1 MKEGSGEFLG
11 KHLVQKGD
19 MSIVIQQKEYACQHD
34 CVHVSKERRKDK
46 EMDTTDQEKGQMRAV
61 LGELNWLVTGSRPD
75 LAASC
80 SLLQQRVVKSK
91 VKNLLEL
98 NRVVSMA
105 RDHAAVEIHVK
116 PINSKELEIC
126 AWSDASFANTE
137 DWKNQGGYM
146 ICATTRDLR
155 GR

>member
-1 MKEGSGEFLG
+1 MVEIFEPLKAKYPFKHVKEGSGEFLG

-19 MSIVIQQKEYACQHD
+19 MSIVIQQKEYACQLD

-91 VKNLLEL
+91 VKDLLEQRL
-98 NRVVSMA
+98 VGAESRCFHGSRSRSCRNLCPTYKS
-105 RDHAAVEIHVK
+105 
-116 PINSKELEIC
+116 
-126 AWSDASFANTE
+126 
-137 DWKNQGGYM
+137 
-146 ICATTRDLR
+146 
-155 GR
+155 